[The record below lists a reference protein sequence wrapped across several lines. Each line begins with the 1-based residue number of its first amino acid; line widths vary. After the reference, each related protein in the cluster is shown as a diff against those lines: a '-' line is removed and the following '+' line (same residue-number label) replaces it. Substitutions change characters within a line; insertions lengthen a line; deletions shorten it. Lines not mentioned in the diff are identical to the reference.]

1 MNTIF
6 AIGVLGFGGE
16 IGMVEEGFNKC
27 SVIKIKTTF
36 LSRFYFNHFN
46 IKFIIKYSFWS
57 KHYSILISYM

>member
-16 IGMVEEGFNKC
+16 IGMVEEVFNKC
-27 SVIKIKTTF
+27 SVIKIKAT
-36 LSRFYFNHFN
+36 FYFNHFD